1 VAFAWQREKYYR
13 CRPALYEAIVAGEE
27 LVDIDG
33 TRLFFYRLDGM
44 AFQDSIEVL
53 TKEEQFCAKVR
64 PANASFLVVFGMY
77 RVVSVSLKDRRVVE
91 AVEIPTMI
99 EKVEACNGFATVL
112 TSDE

>member
-64 PANASFLVVFGMY
+64 PANASFLVAFGMY

-99 EKVEACNGFATVL
+99 EKVEACNGYATVL

>member
-1 VAFAWQREKYYR
+1 MAFAWQREKYYR

-64 PANASFLVVFGMY
+64 PANANFLVAFGMY

-99 EKVEACNGFATVL
+99 EKVEACNGYATVL

>member
-1 VAFAWQREKYYR
+1 MAFAWQREKYYR

-64 PANASFLVVFGMY
+64 PANASFLVAFGMY

-99 EKVEACNGFATVL
+99 EKVEACNGYATVL